1 MLVARFSKE
10 GAKLER
16 VEKALLAIESK
27 FSSKDRMDIISKN
40 INRVYEGETVDLAD
54 RLDEILVALSFIEK
68 NYK

>member
-1 MLVARFSKE
+1 
-10 GAKLER
+10 
-16 VEKALLAIESK
+16 
-27 FSSKDRMDIISKN
+27 MDIISKN

>member
-16 VEKALLAIESK
+16 VEKTLLAIESK
-27 FSSKDRMDIISKN
+27 FSSKDRMDILSKN
-40 INRVYEGETVDLAD
+40 INRVYEGDAVDLAD

>member
-16 VEKALLAIESK
+16 VEKALLTIESK

>member
-1 MLVARFSKE
+1 MLIRTFSKE
-10 GAKLER
+10 GAQLER

-27 FSSKDRMDIISKN
+27 FSSKDRMDILSKN
-40 INRVYEGETVDLAD
+40 INRVYEGETINLAD